1 MVFILAA
8 SSLSH
13 ALKKLPVKQQKRL
26 EQYFFALPGASANP
40 RATNKRKTLQH
51 FLNPQTGY
59 YRARTDIVV
68 WHDLINNSLS
78 KHPNNN
84 NQPLDKTE
92 LIAELLKYKHN
103 IRAIIYCQR
112 DKTPNIQKDLKKCGI
127 FTISL
132 ISDLLGYR
140 KRFDP
145 KERAKYWQL
154 HQDAPVEWKT
164 FFAVLRNRANLNRL
178 VARKYTKKISSR
190 RRRSKKRQALAA
202 LAEQEQN

>member
-1 MVFILAA
+1 M
-8 SSLSH
+8 
-13 ALKKLPVKQQKRL
+13 
-26 EQYFFALPGASANP
+26 
-40 RATNKRKTLQH
+40 
-51 FLNPQTGY
+51 
-59 YRARTDIVV
+59 
-68 WHDLINNSLS
+68 
-78 KHPNNN
+78 
-84 NQPLDKTE
+84 
-92 LIAELLKYKHN
+92 IAELLKYKHN

-164 FFAVLRNRANLNRL
+164 FFAVLRNRENLNRL
-178 VARKYTKKISSR
+178 VAKKYTKKISSR